1 VLKLLR
7 RNNASDRRSAV
18 TTSSDAWASATVRR
32 PHGARPILEACRSQ
46 DASGSDMDS
55 ALGVWINSQRQSLGR
70 VSAVLDSNE
79 YQLLLVEAPDVL
91 PAELKAAIRWRLKD
105 LIDFPVEESVVDVF
119 DTPDQARRTGS
130 KMMYAV
136 AARRAAVERRV
147 SQLSPVGAHFDV
159 IDVPELALRN
169 LVAQLPEA
177 KDGLI
182 LLWLERTAAQLILV
196 KNSILYLSRRVEF
209 QQGFDFGRNA
219 EGNDVE
225 AIALELQRSMDY
237 FESHYE
243 QAPIAQLIVAPAAD
257 ATGLINAL
265 AKETPMRIQAL
276 DLSRVLDIA
285 PGVVATGSLAL
296 MAIGAALRHD
306 PKSL

>member
-1 VLKLLR
+1 LLKLLR

-18 TTSSDAWASATVRR
+18 TISPDAWASATVRR
-32 PHGARPILEACRSQ
+32 PHGARPILEACRSHDLTGTDI
-46 DASGSDMDS
+46 DA
-55 ALGVWINSQRQSLGR
+55 ALGVWINSQRPSLGR
-70 VSAVLDSNE
+70 VSAVLDSND

-147 SQLSPVGAHFDV
+147 SQLASLGTQFDV

-182 LLWLERTAAQLILV
+182 LLWLERIAAH
-196 KNSILYLSRRVEF
+196 
-209 QQGFDFGRNA
+209 A
-219 EGNDVE
+219 EGHNVE

-243 QAPIAQLIVAPAAD
+243 QAPIAQLVVAPATD
-257 ATGLINAL
+257 AKGLMNAL

-276 DLSRVLDIA
+276 DLSRILDVA
-285 PGVVATGSLAL
+285 PGVVATDSLAL